1 MQLATRSPA
10 LSRVVEL
17 GLRYSDYLLKLM
29 AIHSLI
35 LPLLDSIRPHVV
47 GPFHWPISYFSDQK
61 LCQGGFYAQSSK
73 MF

>member
-17 GLRYSDYLLKLM
+17 GLRRSDYLLKLM

-47 GPFHWPISYFSDQK
+47 GPIHRPQK
-61 LCQGGFYAQSSK
+61 LFYFKKKSQK
-73 MF
+73 GLY